1 MLQDERSGLVPAQV
15 QEEVRKFQVLVP
27 AAGVE
32 PSREMAG
39 CFSRTFV
46 LARIKGYSFALTSNA
61 SPSRFPPNPKEAVD

>member
-1 MLQDERSGLVPAQV
+1 MNGVGIVPAQV

-32 PSREMAG
+32 PSQEMAG

-46 LARIKGYSFALTSNA
+46 LARIKGYSLAPTSNT
-61 SPSRFPPNPKEAVD
+61 SPSPFPPNSKKAID